1 MDLVSVFSQHIVTLQ
16 NVFLDDLQ
24 RLPGSWNLM
33 SWSLQSR
40 FARFA
45 CYSSDYWLGELLLV
59 FFYKAN
65 PPPQSWKSKQW
76 YPGSSMGFSGTDFPC
91 FSWGLWNEDTSSMFG
106 LGKHHCKLWCPRGS
120 VLITSEPCENLQSY
134 CFISWVPQFNGSLK
148 PLKTVRTLWRTG
160 HGLFGDKHDIDLQR
174 IAMLLNYAVR
184 PLGTIYNTIQ
194 HIYYR
199 LCSDRSW

>member
-1 MDLVSVFSQHIVTLQ
+1 MNLVSVFSQHIVTLQ

-76 YPGSSMGFSGTDFPC
+76 YPGSSMGFSGTDFPFFRGAFEMRIRHRC
-91 FSWGLWNEDTSSMFG
+91 LAWESITASFDAQEVQFWSRLNRVKTFKVIVSYRESLSSMG
-106 LGKHHCKLWCPRGS
+106 
-120 VLITSEPCENLQSY
+120 
-134 CFISWVPQFNGSLK
+134 
-148 PLKTVRTLWRTG
+148 
-160 HGLFGDKHDIDLQR
+160 
-174 IAMLLNYAVR
+174 A
-184 PLGTIYNTIQ
+184 
-194 HIYYR
+194 
-199 LCSDRSW
+199 